1 MNFCHETL
9 NLNKFCIHGYFV
21 FIVVVVFQYH
31 SKFEKHVGILNK
43 DLFSEQNAMSV
54 HPTSI
59 KCHPKCLFST
69 INCLKAKK
77 THGFN
82 SCFVISVYPL
92 DILSIKKATKYRN
105 N

>member
-1 MNFCHETL
+1 MKEN
-9 NLNKFCIHGYFV
+9 V
-21 FIVVVVFQYH
+21 
-31 SKFEKHVGILNK
+31 
-43 DLFSEQNAMSV
+43 DL
-54 HPTSI
+54 
-59 KCHPKCLFST
+59 
-69 INCLKAKK
+69 LKAKK